1 MPLLCAKSLSLC
13 SPFRMKT
20 FLSFL
25 LICAVISTAK
35 AQRFAADSLLSKSH
49 QYDSTLQKKEK
60 KIDAVETSLNG
71 RLDSV
76 SSLQHRYDSTIQ
88 KPEQKI
94 DSIQSAF
101 RAKTDSVQN
110 ASRERIA
117 ILSSRASKYQ
127 YTIDSLTSLNLPTN
141 GISHKLD
148 SVTQLRQQTVAKAE
162 QKMQALKTKAT
173 DKLKSLDL
181 PPEAQEKI
189 SNATKNINGFNLP
202 TKELNIPSLNT
213 SGMPG
218 LPDTSLGKLGD
229 AGIQSPVGKL
239 PGTGDVPG
247 VGGELKNVQGE
258 MKEVSGVTGDVNK
271 YGKDLQNVTKGNLSE
286 VKEAPKAL
294 ENKAADL
301 TGVKDLT
308 GQTKELDQYK
318 NQLGQLQDPAK
329 NKDQLLQKGK
339 QEAMN
344 HFAGK
349 EQVLQ
354 EAMEKVSKY
363 KQKYSSLQS
372 IHDLP
377 KRRPNEMRGKPF
389 RERLVPGIAFQI
401 QRKSNDLLVDI
412 NVYAGYRFTGKF
424 AAGLG
429 WNQRVAYNSK
439 SNDFNPHA
447 RVFGPRTFA
456 EYNLFKGICPRV
468 EFEFMNT
475 FVPKAL
481 FVPATTDV
489 GNREWVWTAF
499 AGLKK
504 DYRFLKKIKGTTMVM
519 FNVYNPLHRSP
530 YADVMNVRF
539 GFEFPQKKKEKKASN

>member
-1 MPLLCAKSLSLC
+1 M
-13 SPFRMKT
+13 RT
-20 FLSFL
+20 FLPFL
-25 LICAVISTAK
+25 LICAAISTAQ
-35 AQRFAADSLLSKSH
+35 AQRSAIDSLLSKH
-49 QYDSTLQKKEK
+49 NQYDSTLQNKKEK
-60 KIDAVETSLNG
+60 IEAAGSHFAN
-71 RLDSV
+71 RLDSL
-76 SSLQHRYDSTIQ
+76 SSRQHRYDSTIR

-101 RAKTDSVQN
+101 HTKTDSIQN
-110 ASRERIA
+110 ATREKMTV
-117 ILSSRASKYQ
+117 LNSYTVKYQ
-127 YTIDSLTSLNLPTN
+127 HKIDSLTSLKLPTN
-141 GISHKLD
+141 GATHKLD
-148 SVTQLRQQTVAKAE
+148 SITQLQQQTVAKAE
-162 QKMQALKTKAT
+162 QKVQALKTKAA

-181 PPEAQEKI
+181 PPEVQDKI
-189 SNATKNINGFNLP
+189 SNATKNISGFNLP
-202 TKELNIPSLNT
+202 TKEMNLPALNA
-213 SGMPG
+213 GVPG
-218 LPDTSLGKLGD
+218 LPNTSIGKLGD
-229 AGIQSPVGKL
+229 AGIQSSVGKL
-239 PGTGDVPG
+239 QGTTDIPG
-247 VGGELKNVQGE
+247 VSGELKNVQGE
-258 MKEVSGVTGDVNK
+258 MKDVTAITGDVGK

-286 VKEAPKAL
+286 VKEVPKAL
-294 ENKAADL
+294 ENKAADM

-372 IHDLP
+372 IHDIP

-401 QRKSNDLLVDI
+401 QRKSNDLLVDF

-424 AAGLG
+424 TAGFG

-456 EYNLFKGICPRV
+456 EYNLFRGICPRA

-481 FVPATTDV
+481 FAPTTADV

-504 DYRFLKKIKGTTMVM
+504 DYRFLKKVKGTTMVM
-519 FNVYNPLHRSP
+519 FNVYNPRHRSP

-539 GFEFPQKKKEKKASN
+539 GFEFPQKKKEKKTSN

>member
-1 MPLLCAKSLSLC
+1 M
-13 SPFRMKT
+13 RT

-25 LICAVISTAK
+25 LIFAAISTAW
-35 AQRFAADSLLSKSH
+35 AQRFNADSLLSKSH
-49 QYDSTLQKKEK
+49 QYDSTLQTNEK
-60 KIDAVETSLNG
+60 KLNAVASSLTN

-76 SSLQHRYDSTIQ
+76 SSRQHWYDSTIQ

-110 ASRERIA
+110 ASREKMA
-117 ILSSRASKYQ
+117 LLNSSASVYQ
-127 YTIDSLTSLNLPTN
+127 YKIDSLTSLKLPTN
-141 GISHKLD
+141 GVTHKLD
-148 SVTQLRQQTVAKAE
+148 SVTQLQQQTVAKAE
-162 QKMQALKTKAT
+162 QKIQALKTKAT

-181 PPEAQEKI
+181 PPGAQEKI
-189 SNATKNINGFNLP
+189 SNATKNINGFSLP
-202 TKELNIPSLNT
+202 TKKLNIPSLNT
-213 SGMPG
+213 PGMTG
-218 LPDTSLGKLGD
+218 LPNMSLGKLGD
-229 AGIQSPVGKL
+229 TGIQSPVGNL
-239 PGTGDVPG
+239 PGTSDIPG

-258 MKEVSGVTGDVNK
+258 MKDVTNVTGDVGK
-271 YGKDLQNVTKGNLSE
+271 YGNDLQNVTKGNLGE
-286 VKEAPKAL
+286 VKEVPKAL
-294 ENKAADL
+294 ENKAADM

-308 GQTKELDQYK
+308 GQTKELDRYK

-401 QRKSNDLLVDI
+401 QRKSNDLLVDF

-424 AAGLG
+424 TAGLG

-456 EYNLFKGICPRV
+456 EYNLFRGICPRV

-481 FVPATTDV
+481 FAPVTTDV
-489 GNREWVWTAF
+489 GSREWVWTAF

-519 FNVYNPLHRSP
+519 FNVYNPRHRSP

-539 GFEFPQKKKEKKASN
+539 GFEFPQRKKEKKAPN

>member
-1 MPLLCAKSLSLC
+1 
-13 SPFRMKT
+13 
-20 FLSFL
+20 
-25 LICAVISTAK
+25 
-35 AQRFAADSLLSKSH
+35 
-49 QYDSTLQKKEK
+49 
-60 KIDAVETSLNG
+60 
-71 RLDSV
+71 
-76 SSLQHRYDSTIQ
+76 
-88 KPEQKI
+88 
-94 DSIQSAF
+94 
-101 RAKTDSVQN
+101 
-110 ASRERIA
+110 
-117 ILSSRASKYQ
+117 
-127 YTIDSLTSLNLPTN
+127 
-141 GISHKLD
+141 
-148 SVTQLRQQTVAKAE
+148 
-162 QKMQALKTKAT
+162 
-173 DKLKSLDL
+173 
-181 PPEAQEKI
+181 
-189 SNATKNINGFNLP
+189 
-202 TKELNIPSLNT
+202 
-213 SGMPG
+213 
-218 LPDTSLGKLGD
+218 
-229 AGIQSPVGKL
+229 
-239 PGTGDVPG
+239 
-247 VGGELKNVQGE
+247 
-258 MKEVSGVTGDVNK
+258 
-271 YGKDLQNVTKGNLSE
+271 
-286 VKEAPKAL
+286 
-294 ENKAADL
+294 
-301 TGVKDLT
+301 
-308 GQTKELDQYK
+308 
-318 NQLGQLQDPAK
+318 
-329 NKDQLLQKGK
+329 LQKGK

-354 EAMEKVSKY
+354 AAMEKVSKY

-401 QRKSNDLLVDI
+401 QRKSNDLLVDF

-424 AAGLG
+424 TSGLG

-481 FVPATTDV
+481 FAPATTDV

-504 DYRFLKKIKGTTMVM
+504 DYRFLKKVKGTTMVM

-539 GFEFPQKKKEKKASN
+539 GFEFPQKKKEKKTPN

>member
-1 MPLLCAKSLSLC
+1 MRTLL
-13 SPFRMKT
+13 T
-20 FLSFL
+20 FL
-25 LICAVISTAK
+25 LIFTAFSAAI
-35 AQRFAADSLLSKSH
+35 AQRSATDSLLSITN
-49 QYDSTLQKKEK
+49 QYDSALQTKQV
-60 KIDAVETSLNG
+60 KIGSLG
-71 RLDSV
+71 TGVSSRLDSV
-76 SSLQHRYDSTIQ
+76 SSLQHRYDSTIL

-101 RAKTDSVQN
+101 RSKTDSIQN
-110 ASRERIA
+110 ASRQK
-117 ILSSRASKYQ
+117 LNVLNSYASKYQ
-127 YTIDSLTSLNLPTN
+127 NRIDSLTSLKLPTN
-141 GISHKLD
+141 GVTHKLD
-148 SVTQLRQQTVAKAE
+148 SITQLQQQTVAKAE
-162 QKMQALKTKAT
+162 QKIQSLKTKAT

-189 SNATKNINGFNLP
+189 SNATKNINGFSLP
-202 TKELNIPSLNT
+202 AKDLNIPGLNT

-218 LPDTSLGKLGD
+218 LPNASLGKLGD

-239 PGTGDVPG
+239 PGTNDIPG
-247 VGGELKNVQGE
+247 VGSELKNVQGE
-258 MKEVSGVTGDVNK
+258 MKEVTGATGEVGK
-271 YGKDLQNVTKGNLSE
+271 YGKELQNVTKGNLNE

-294 ENKAADL
+294 ENKAADMS
-301 TGVKDLT
+301 GVKDLT
-308 GQTKELDQYK
+308 GQTKQLDQYK
-318 NQLGQLQDPAK
+318 SELGQLQDPTK

-354 EAMEKVSKY
+354 AAMEKVSKY

-389 RERLVPGIAFQI
+389 RERLVPGVAFQI
-401 QRKSNDLLVDI
+401 QRKSNDLLVDF
-412 NVYAGYRFTGKF
+412 NVYVGYRFTGKLTS
-424 AAGLG
+424 GLG

-439 SNDFNPHA
+439 TNDFNSHA

-481 FVPATTDV
+481 FAPATTDV

-504 DYRFLKKIKGTTMVM
+504 DYRFLKKVKGTTMVM

-539 GFEFPQKKKEKKASN
+539 GFEFPQKKREKKASN